1 MGVRLLVDA
10 NGVCTRCWWASPHDV
25 VPRFKAAIERVV
37 PTSGA
42 EIIVCWDSPK
52 SWRRDLFPAYKAG
65 RGAKPQALIAAIE
78 ECKRVF
84 PGWIAKGFEADDL
97 LATLALDR
105 NGNGAVVILS
115 DDKDMLQL
123 ASQLDVP
130 DGFQGFS
137 PLPTIV
143 VNSAGKVFGA
153 VAVMNHLGVPPHRI
167 RHLLSWMGDKAD
179 GLPGVPGYGKKKAV
193 AKALAGEIGNQLTYD
208 LTELATVPRELMERA

>member
-1 MGVRLLVDA
+1 MTRLLVDG
-10 NGVCTRCWWASPHDV
+10 NGLVCRLWWAAPHSMGE
-25 VPRFKAAIERVV
+25 RFHDAVMRVM
-37 PTSGA
+37 PASGA
-42 EIIVCWDSPK
+42 EIAVCWDSPK
-52 SWRRDLFPAYKAG
+52 SWRRDLFHAYKAG

-78 ECKRVF
+78 QCKRVF

-179 GLPGVPGYGKKKAV
+179 GLPGVPGYGKRKAI
-193 AKALAGEIGNQLTYD
+193 AKALAGEIGNEMTFA
-208 LTELATVPRELMERA
+208 LTELVTVPSEKMERV